1 MAKSIWLT
9 GMLALVASTAPAAAA
24 ELGVLAP
31 VLANGQPQTQ
41 ADPAGHPAPVVTR
54 VASGELFEQVQREA
68 RDGFLGTVLALDESA
83 QRIAG
88 ATTTTPTWLYL
99 SAEDGGFARRGFW
112 LEENGRR
119 RFVDELFVDL
129 VVDADIIDD
138 GGFEEIFT
146 HEMGHV
152 FLRRLMPGLPY
163 GWSRT
168 PHSSMSVTDY
178 PTAFDE
184 GFATHFQ
191 SLVRRYS
198 RNPRLEELTLGL
210 NAKPFVPLWLSNLD
224 RAGRI
229 DGVRRNL
236 FVQQQIVPAGSDA
249 EAWSRANESTA
260 FDMAR
265 LKNGQQMLSSEGVI
279 ATLFHRWLVPGEGTR
294 EAIVARYSQ
303 LFRTMAAA
311 SGRGWSM
318 KADTPMFLDLVEH
331 ACTDVPADCARLRN
345 LVLDTTYG
353 ATADATLPRTTE
365 AMAERGRIGDM
376 AGFVAGL
383 KQARAQMAQLQAA
396 VAQNPRRLRAMLGPD
411 LWLLGLTP
419 VKPPGLPSNEVAVNL
434 NTAELEQLRTLRGV
448 DAAVA
453 ERALRSRR
461 ENGAFADVADFARRS
476 GLGASQAS
484 ALEASGAALRKAGLN
499 ERR

>member
-1 MAKSIWLT
+1 MSKNGWF
-9 GMLALVASTAPAAAA
+9 GGWLALAAMMPVGAA

-31 VLANGQPQTQ
+31 VVVQGQPQVQ
-41 ADPAGHPAPVVTR
+41 ADPAGRPAPVVTR
-54 VASGELFEQVQREA
+54 VGSGEFYGQIQREA
-68 RDGFLGTVLALDESA
+68 RAGFLATVLALDESA

-88 ATTTTPTWLYL
+88 ARTPAPTWLYL

-112 LEENGRR
+112 LEESGRR

-129 VVDADIIDD
+129 VVDEGTVAD
-138 GGFEEIFT
+138 GGFEEIFS

-191 SLVRRYS
+191 ALVRRHS
-198 RNPRLEELTLGL
+198 RNPHLENLTLGL
-210 NAKPFVPLWLSNLD
+210 DAKPFLPFWLSNLD

-236 FVQQQIVPAGSDA
+236 FVQAQLVPPGSEAD
-249 EAWSRANESTA
+249 AWSRANESTA

-265 LKNGQQMLSSEGVI
+265 LRNGQQMLSSEGVI
-279 ATLFHRWLVPGEGTR
+279 ATLFYRWMVPGEDSR
-294 EAIVARYSQ
+294 EAIVARYSS
-303 LFRTMAAA
+303 LFRTMAT
-311 SGRGWSM
+311 SRGWAFRPDSPVFI
-318 KADTPMFLDLVEH
+318 DLLDH
-331 ACTDVPADCARLRN
+331 YCADVPADCGRVRG
-345 LVLDTTYG
+345 VFLDTTYG

-383 KQARAQMAQLQAA
+383 KQARAQMTQLQAR
-396 VAQNPRRLRAMLGPD
+396 VAQQPALLRAALGPD
-411 LWLLGLTP
+411 LWLLGRTP
-419 VKPPGLPSNEVAVNL
+419 VQLPGMPSDEVAVNL
-434 NTAELEQLRTLRGV
+434 NTAQAEQLRTLPAL
-448 DAAVA
+448 DAAVI
-453 ERALRSRR
+453 ERVLRSRR
-461 ENGAFADVADFARRS
+461 DDGAFRDLADFAQRG
-476 GLGASQAS
+476 GLDAKQRAVLES
-484 ALEASGAALRKAGLN
+484 AAQSLEKAGLN

>member
-1 MAKSIWLT
+1 MSKSLLF
-9 GMLALVASTAPAAAA
+9 GLLVAAAAMAPAAAA

-41 ADPAGHPAPVVTR
+41 ADAAGHPAPVVSR
-54 VASGELFEQVQREA
+54 VTSGELYAQIQREA
-68 RDGFLGTVLALDESA
+68 QDGFLGTVLALDESA
-83 QRIAG
+83 QQIAG
-88 ATTTTPTWLYL
+88 ARTTTPTWLYL

-119 RFVDELFVDL
+119 HFVDELFVDL
-129 VVDADIIDD
+129 VVDPDIIAD

-152 FLRRLMPGLPY
+152 FLRRLMPGLPS

-178 PTAFDE
+178 ATAFDE

-198 RNPRLEELTLGL
+198 RNPKLEELTLGL
-210 NAKPFVPLWLSNLD
+210 NAKPFVPYWLSNLD

-236 FVQQQIVPAGSDA
+236 FVQQQLVPPGNDA

-294 EAIVARYSQ
+294 EAIVSRYSQ

-311 SGRGWSM
+311 STRGWAM
-318 KADTPMFLDLVEH
+318 DAGTPMFLDLVDRYC
-331 ACTDVPADCARLRN
+331 ADVPNDCARVRN

-353 ATADATLPRTTE
+353 ATADAMLPRTTE

-376 AGFVAGL
+376 AGFVKGL
-383 KQARAQMAQLQAA
+383 KQGRAEMAQLQAA
-396 VAQNPRRLRAMLGPD
+396 VAQDPKRMRAMLGPD
-411 LWLLGLTP
+411 LWLLGHTP
-419 VKPPGLPSNEVAVNL
+419 VKLPGMPSAEVAVNL
-434 NTAELEQLRTLRGV
+434 NTAELEQLRTLPGV
-448 DAAVA
+448 DAGVA

-461 ENGAFADVADFARRS
+461 ERGAFADVADFARRS
-476 GLGASQAS
+476 GLDSTQTNV
-484 ALEASGAALRKAGLN
+484 LEASAAELRKAGLN

>member
-1 MAKSIWLT
+1 MSRSFWLA
-9 GMLALVASTAPAAAA
+9 GLLMSRAAPVPAA

-31 VLANGQPQTQ
+31 VLADGQPQMQ
-41 ADPAGHPAPVVTR
+41 DDPSGKPAPVVAR
-54 VASGELFEQVQREA
+54 IGSGKLHERIQREA

-88 ATTTTPTWLYL
+88 EKTTKPTWLYL

-112 LEENGRR
+112 LEENGKR

-129 VVDADIIDD
+129 VVDEDTIDD
-138 GGFEEIFT
+138 GGFEEIFA

-198 RNPRLEELTLGL
+198 RNPRLEERTLGL
-210 NAKPFVPLWLSNLD
+210 DAKPFVPLWLSNLD

-236 FVQQQIVPAGSDA
+236 FVHQQLVPPGSDA
-249 EAWSRANESTA
+249 DAWSRANESTA

-265 LKNGQQMLSSEGVI
+265 LRNGQQMMSSEGVI
-279 ATLFHRWLVPGEGTR
+279 ATLFHRWLVPGDGAR
-294 EAIVARYSQ
+294 EAIVSRYSR
-303 LFRTMAAA
+303 LFGTMAAA
-311 SGRGWSM
+311 STRGWTM
-318 KADTPMFLDLVEH
+318 KPDTPVFLDLVEH
-331 ACTDVPADCARLRN
+331 YCGDVPAECARLRN
-345 LVLDTTYG
+345 LVLDITYG
-353 ATADATLPRTTE
+353 ATADVTLPRTTE
-365 AMAERGRIGDM
+365 SMAARGRIGDM
-376 AGFVAGL
+376 AGFVGGL
-383 KQARAQMAQLQAA
+383 KQARAQMAQLQAS
-396 VAQNPRRLRAMLGPD
+396 VADDPKRLRAMLGPD
-411 LWLLGLTP
+411 VWLLGHTP

-434 NTAELEQLRTLRGV
+434 NTAELEQLRTLPGI
-448 DAAVA
+448 DAAIA
-453 ERALRSRR
+453 ERALASRR
-461 ENGAFADVADFARRS
+461 EKGAFADVADFAKRS
-476 GLGASQAS
+476 GLDAAQAS
-484 ALEASGAALRKAGLN
+484 ALASAAEALRKAGLN

>member
-1 MAKSIWLT
+1 MSKSFLWTALFT
-9 GMLALVASTAPAAAA
+9 LATLAAPVAAA

-31 VLANGQPQTQ
+31 VLANGQPQTRP
-41 ADPAGHPAPVVTR
+41 DPAGHAAPVVTR
-54 VASGELFEQVQREA
+54 VTSGELYAQIQREA
-68 RDGFLGTVLALDESA
+68 REGFLGTVLALDESA

-88 ATTTTPTWLYL
+88 AKTTTPTWLYL

-112 LEENGRR
+112 LDENGRQ

-191 SLVRRYS
+191 SLVRRHS
-198 RNPRLEELTLGL
+198 RNPKLEELTLGL
-210 NAKPFVPLWLSNLD
+210 GAKPFVPLWLSNLD

-236 FVQQQIVPAGSDA
+236 FVQQQLVPPGNDA
-249 EAWSRANESTA
+249 DAWSRANESTA

-265 LKNGQQMLSSEGVI
+265 LRNGQQMLSSEGVI
-279 ATLFHRWLVPGEGTR
+279 ATLFHRWLMPGEGSR
-294 EAIVARYSQ
+294 EAIVSRYSQ
-303 LFRTMAAA
+303 LFHTMAAA
-311 SGRGWSM
+311 TARGWTM
-318 KADTPMFLDLVEH
+318 KADTPMFLDLVDRYC
-331 ACTDVPADCARLRN
+331 ADVPADCTRIRN

-383 KQARAQMAQLQAA
+383 KQARAQMTQLQAA
-396 VAQNPRRLRAMLGPD
+396 VAQDPKRMRATLGPD
-411 LWLLGLTP
+411 IWLLGYTP
-419 VKPPGLPSNEVAVNL
+419 VKPPGLPSNQVAVNL
-434 NTAELEQLRTLRGV
+434 NTAEVEQLRTLPGI
-448 DAAVA
+448 DAAMA
-453 ERALRSRR
+453 ARALRSRR
-461 ENGAFADVADFARRS
+461 EGGAFVDIADFVKRS
-476 GLGASQAS
+476 ELDAATSSSLQAAAT
-484 ALEASGAALRKAGLN
+484 ALQKAGVN

>member
-1 MAKSIWLT
+1 MSKTMAWCAGGL
-9 GMLALVASTAPAAAA
+9 LALAMSPVAAA

-31 VLANGQPQTQ
+31 VLADGQPQVQ
-41 ADPAGHPAPVVTR
+41 ADPAGRPAPVVTR
-54 VASGELFEQVQREA
+54 VTSGALYEQVQREA
-68 RDGFLGTVLALDESA
+68 RDGFVATVLALDESA

-88 ATTTTPTWLYL
+88 ARTRVPTWLYL

-129 VVDADIIDD
+129 VVDADIVAD

-191 SLVRRYS
+191 GLVRRYS
-198 RNPRLEELTLGL
+198 RNPRLENLTLGL
-210 NAKPFVPLWLSNLD
+210 DAKPFVPFWLSNLD

-236 FVQQQIVPAGSDA
+236 FVQQQLVPSGSDA

-265 LKNGQQMLSSEGVI
+265 LKNGQQMMSSEGVI
-279 ATLFHRWLVPGEGTR
+279 ATLFYRWLVPGEGSR

-303 LFRTMAAA
+303 LFRTLAR
-311 SGRGWSM
+311 SDGWTIRS
-318 KADTPMFLDLVEH
+318 DSPVFLDVVDH
-331 ACTDVPADCARLRN
+331 YCADVPADCARVRGV
-345 LVLDTTYG
+345 VLDTTYG
-353 ATADATLPRTTE
+353 ATADAAMPRATE

-376 AGFVAGL
+376 AGFIAGL
-383 KQARAQMAQLQAA
+383 KPARAQMAQLQAR
-396 VAQNPRRLRAMLGPD
+396 VAQQPALLRATLGPD
-411 LWLLGLTP
+411 LWLLGRTP
-419 VKPPGLPSNEVAVNL
+419 VKLPGMPSQDVAVNL
-434 NTAELEQLRTLRGV
+434 NTAEAEQLRTLPGI
-448 DAAVA
+448 DAAIA
-453 ERALRSRR
+453 QRALLSRR
-461 ENGAFADVADFARRS
+461 EEGVFADVADFARRA
-476 GLGASQAS
+476 GLDAAQRA
-484 ALEASGAALRKAGLN
+484 ALESAARALEKDGLN

>member
-1 MAKSIWLT
+1 MSKSFWLA
-9 GMLALVASTAPAAAA
+9 GVLLFATAAVPAA

-31 VLANGQPQTQ
+31 VLADGQPQTQ
-41 ADPAGHPAPVVTR
+41 ADPSGRAAPVVTR
-54 VASGELFEQVQREA
+54 VTSGELFEQIQREA
-68 RDGFLGTVLALDESA
+68 REGFLGTVLALDERA
-83 QRIAG
+83 QRIGG
-88 ATTTTPTWLYL
+88 ARTTTPTWLYL

-112 LEENGRR
+112 LEDNGER

-129 VVDADIIDD
+129 VVDPDIIAD

-236 FVQQQIVPAGSDA
+236 FVHEQLVPPGNDA
-249 EAWSRANESTA
+249 DAWSRANESTA

-265 LKNGQQMLSSEGVI
+265 LRNGQQMLSSEGVI
-279 ATLFHRWLVPGEGTR
+279 ATLFHRWLVPGEGSR
-294 EAIVARYSQ
+294 GAIVSRYSQ

-311 SGRGWSM
+311 TADGWTM
-318 KADTPMFLDLVEH
+318 KADTPVFLDLVDRY
-331 ACTDVPADCARLRN
+331 CTDVPADCTRIRN

-376 AGFVAGL
+376 AGFVDGL
-383 KQARAQMAQLQAA
+383 KQARAQMTQLQAE
-396 VAQNPRRLRAMLGPD
+396 VAQDPQRLRAMLGPD
-411 LWLLGLTP
+411 IWLLGHTP
-419 VKPPGLPSNEVAVNL
+419 EKPPGLPSNEVAVNL
-434 NTAELEQLRTLRGV
+434 NTAEAEQLRTLPGV
-448 DAAVA
+448 DAATA

-461 ENGAFADVADFARRS
+461 ESGSFADVADFVQRS
-476 GLGASQAS
+476 GLD
-484 ALEASGAALRKAGLN
+484 GAASMSLQVAAAALQQAGLN

>member
-1 MAKSIWLT
+1 MTKSFWWT
-9 GMLALVASTAPAAAA
+9 GCLVLLAAASPTAAA

-41 ADPAGHPAPVVTR
+41 ADPAGHAAPVVTR
-54 VASGELFEQVQREA
+54 VTSGALYAQIQREA
-68 RDGFLGTVLALDESA
+68 HDGFLATVLALDEHA

-88 ATTTTPTWLYL
+88 ASTTTPTWLYL

-191 SLVRRYS
+191 SLVRRHS
-198 RNPRLEELTLGL
+198 RNPKLEELTLGL

-236 FVQQQIVPAGSDA
+236 FVQQQLVPPGSEA

-265 LKNGQQMLSSEGVI
+265 LKNGQQMLASEGVI

-294 EAIVARYSQ
+294 DAIVARYSQ

-311 SGRGWSM
+311 SARGWTM
-318 KADTPMFLDLVEH
+318 KPGTPMFLDLVDH

-376 AGFVAGL
+376 AGFVTGL

-396 VAQNPRRLRAMLGPD
+396 VAQDPERLRAMLGPD
-411 LWLLGLTP
+411 LWLLGHTP
-419 VKPPGLPSNEVAVNL
+419 VKPPGLPSNAVAVNL
-434 NTAELEQLRTLRGV
+434 NTAELEQLRTLPGI
-448 DAAVA
+448 DAAIA
-453 ERALRSRR
+453 GRALSSRR
-461 ENGAFADVADFARRS
+461 ERGAFADIADFARRS
-476 GLGASQAS
+476 GLDASQTG
-484 ALEASGAALRKAGLN
+484 ALEAAAAALQKDGLN

>member
-1 MAKSIWLT
+1 MSTSFRWAGVLV
-9 GMLALVASTAPAAAA
+9 LALATAPTTAA

-31 VLANGQPQTQ
+31 VLADGQPQTQ
-41 ADPAGHPAPVVTR
+41 ADPAGRPAPVVTR
-54 VASGELFEQVQREA
+54 VASGGLFDRIQREA
-68 RDGFLGTVLALDESA
+68 HEGFLATVLALDESA

-88 ATTTTPTWLYL
+88 ARATVPTWLYL

-112 LEENGRR
+112 LEESGKR

-129 VVDADIIDD
+129 VVDADSIDD
-138 GGFEEIFT
+138 GDFEEIFT

-152 FLRRLMPGLPY
+152 FLRRLMPGLPS

-191 SLVRRYS
+191 SLVRRHS
-198 RNPRLEELTLGL
+198 RNPRLEGRTLGL
-210 NAKPFVPLWLSNLD
+210 DARPFIPLWLSNLD

-236 FVQQQIVPAGSDA
+236 FVHRQLVPPGSDA

-265 LKNGQQMLSSEGVI
+265 LKNGQQMLASEGVI
-279 ATLFHRWLVPGEGTR
+279 ATLFHRWQVPGEGTR
-294 EAIVARYSQ
+294 DAIVARYSQ

-311 SGRGWSM
+311 SARGWTM
-318 KADTPMFLDLVEH
+318 APDTPMFLDLVDH
-331 ACTDVPADCARLRN
+331 HCTDVPADCARVRG

-353 ATADATLPRTTE
+353 ATADATLPRDTE

-376 AGFVAGL
+376 GGFVAGL
-383 KQARAQMAQLQAA
+383 KQARARMAQLQAA
-396 VAQNPRRLRAMLGPD
+396 VAKDPKRLRSMLGPD
-411 LWLLGLTP
+411 LWLPGRTP
-419 VKPPGLPSNEVAVNL
+419 VKLPGMASQEVAVNL
-434 NTAELEQLRTLRGV
+434 NTAEVEQLRTLPGI
-448 DAAVA
+448 DAEVA
-453 ERALRSRR
+453 ERALHSRR
-461 ENGAFADVADFARRS
+461 EQGAFVDIADFARRG
-476 GLGASQAS
+476 GLDAGKLAT
-484 ALEASGAALRKAGLN
+484 LEASAEALRKQGPNA
-499 ERR
+499 RR

>member
-1 MAKSIWLT
+1 MSKSFWWAGLLAIAMATS
-9 GMLALVASTAPAAAA
+9 PAAGA

-54 VASGELFEQVQREA
+54 VRSGELFEQVQHEA
-68 RDGFLGTVLALDESA
+68 RDGFLATVLALDESA

-88 ATTTTPTWLYL
+88 AKTPKPTWLYL

-112 LEENGRR
+112 LEEDGRR

-129 VVDADIIDD
+129 VVDADTIAD
-138 GGFEEIFT
+138 GGFEEIFS

-191 SLVRRYS
+191 SLVRRHS

-210 NAKPFVPLWLSNLD
+210 NAKPFLPYWLSNLD

-236 FVQQQIVPAGSDA
+236 FVQQQLVPAGNDG

-279 ATLFHRWLVPGEGTR
+279 ATLFHRWLVPGEGAS
-294 EAIVARYSQ
+294 EAIVSRYSQ

-311 SGRGWSM
+311 SAQGWNM
-318 KADTPMFLDLVEH
+318 KSDTPMFLDLVDRYC
-331 ACTDVPADCARLRN
+331 ADVPGDCSRIRN

-353 ATADATLPRTTE
+353 ATADSVLPRTTE

-376 AGFVAGL
+376 ARFVAGL

-396 VAQNPRRLRAMLGPD
+396 VAQDPRRLRAKLGPD
-411 LWLLGLTP
+411 LWLLGHTP
-419 VKPPGLPSNEVAVNL
+419 VKPPGMGSNEVAVNL
-434 NTAELEQLRTLRGV
+434 NTAEVEQLRTLPGV
-448 DAAVA
+448 DTAIA

-461 ENGAFADVADFARRS
+461 EGGAFADIADFARRS
-476 GLGASQAS
+476 GLGGAQVSALQAS
-484 ALEASGAALRKAGLN
+484 ATALQKAGLN

>member
-1 MAKSIWLT
+1 MSKTPWLC
-9 GMLALVASTAPAAAA
+9 GFLALAALMPAHAA

-31 VLANGQPQTQ
+31 VLADGQPQVQ
-41 ADPAGHPAPVVTR
+41 ADPAGKPVPVVTR
-54 VASGELFEQVQREA
+54 VTSGELYEQVQREA
-68 RDGFLGTVLALDESA
+68 REGFLATVLALDESA
-83 QRIAG
+83 QRIVG
-88 ATTTTPTWLYL
+88 ARTLVPTWLYL

-112 LEENGRR
+112 LEEDGRR

-129 VVDADIIDD
+129 VVDADIIAD
-138 GGFEEIFT
+138 GGFEEIFS

-191 SLVRRYS
+191 GLVRRYS
-198 RNPRLEELTLGL
+198 RNPRLENLTIGL
-210 NAKPFVPLWLSNLD
+210 DAKPFVPFWLSNLD

-236 FVQQQIVPAGSDA
+236 FVQAQLVPPGSDA

-265 LKNGQQMLSSEGVI
+265 LRNGQQMLSSEGVI
-279 ATLFHRWLVPGEGTR
+279 ATLFYRWMVPGEGSR
-294 EAIVARYSQ
+294 DAIVARYSQ
-303 LFRTMAAA
+303 LFRTMAT
-311 SGRGWSM
+311 SRDWTFRPDS
-318 KADTPMFLDLVEH
+318 PVFLDVVDH
-331 ACTDVPADCARLRN
+331 YCADVPADCARVRGLF
-345 LVLDTTYG
+345 LDTTYG

-376 AGFVAGL
+376 KGFVEGL
-383 KQARAQMAQLQAA
+383 KQGRAQMAQLQAR
-396 VAQNPRRLRAMLGPD
+396 VAQQPSLLRAMLGPD
-411 LWLLGLTP
+411 LWLLGRTP
-419 VKPPGLPSNEVAVNL
+419 VKLPGMPSGEVAVNL
-434 NTAELEQLRTLRGV
+434 NTAEAEQLRALPGV
-448 DAAVA
+448 DAAIA

-461 ENGAFADVADFARRS
+461 DDGAFRDIADFARRS
-476 GLGASQAS
+476 GLDAKQLA
-484 ALEASGAALRKAGLN
+484 ALEASARALEKAGLN